1 MQRGCTFLK
10 EIFEANKMELH
21 RWYVELHRSFH
32 SQGLE
37 QGHVIELHR
46 RKPQQEVFKNRAFY
60 YAICRKLTF
69 LYTFSARLQVC
80 NQFDQIC
87 LTPILDQHFHNN
99 HLAYVLCS
107 VQNSFY
113 LDMPLPFRLL
123 VGNQAGKLL

>member
-1 MQRGCTFLK
+1 
-10 EIFEANKMELH
+10 MEPH
-21 RWYVELHRSFH
+21 RWYVELHRSFR

-37 QGHVIELHR
+37 PGRFIINGFMEHHR
-46 RKPQQEVFKNRAFY
+46 RKPRQEVFENRAFY

-87 LTPILDQHFHNN
+87 STPVLARHFHNN
-99 HLAYVLCS
+99 HLAFVPCS

-113 LDMPLPFRLL
+113 LDTPPRCRL
-123 VGNQAGKLL
+123 VDGNQAATLL